1 MGLEYPNTN
10 FIVSVQ
16 GTHLERRCAGP
27 HNGGM
32 VSDEEKRRLIE
43 GYVASGMTRRE
54 YCSGH
59 GIAVSTLD
67 YWRLKQKQKPKLVR
81 VAIKGAMDPQ
91 QAGPGF
97 TLTLGNGRRI
107 ESSWSFAEADL
118 TRLIR
123 AVEA

>member
-1 MGLEYPNTN
+1 MKGDAGGL
-10 FIVSVQ
+10 
-16 GTHLERRCAGP
+16 
-27 HNGGM
+27 HNGGL
-32 VSDEEKRRLIE
+32 VSKEEKRRLIE

-54 YCSGH
+54 YCAEQ

-67 YWRLKQKQKPKLVR
+67 YWRLKQKQQPKEKPKLVR
-81 VAIKGAMDPQ
+81 VAIKGAMDWQ

-107 ESSWSFAEADL
+107 ESSWSFAEADM

>member
-1 MGLEYPNTN
+1 MA
-10 FIVSVQ
+10 SQ
-16 GTHLERRCAGP
+16 
-27 HNGGM
+27 
-32 VSDEEKRRLIE
+32 EEKRRLIE
-43 GYVASGMTRRE
+43 GYAASGMTRRE
-54 YCSGH
+54 YCAKH

-67 YWRLKQKQKPKLVR
+67 YWRLKRKPKLVR
-81 VAIKGAMDPQ
+81 VAIEPQ

-123 AVEA
+123 AAEA